1 MPNPRELDP
10 SESMLALFGSELR
23 EHRSRARLS
32 QENLGEVLGYTGSL
46 VGQIET
52 GRRTPTREFAERLD
66 GALGTGG
73 IFSKLWPHITRGQF
87 PSFFKSYAE
96 LEPRACQMLEYGG
109 ELVPGLG
116 QTEGYMRA
124 VFEAGLPLAPP
135 ETIEEKVAARLG
147 RQELLTGP
155 TRPLLWWLLAE
166 NAIRRPVGGFGTMA
180 DQLGH
185 LVDLVR
191 SRMVVI
197 QVLETSRGAHALLE
211 GSMTLM
217 SFADGTPDMG
227 YVEAP
232 HAGVLIEHPDTVRE
246 LRLSYDL
253 ARADAL
259 SPDASLNLVEKVAK
273 EHQHHADE
281 HRAEPG

>member
-1 MPNPRELDP
+1 MPSPRELDP

-23 EHRSRARLS
+23 DHRTKARLS
-32 QENLGEVLGYTGSL
+32 QEGLGDLLGYTGSL
-46 VGQIET
+46 IGQIET
-52 GRRTPTREFAERLD
+52 GRRTPTREFAERVDATLD
-66 GALGTGG
+66 AAG
-73 IFSKLWPHITRGQF
+73 IFSKLWPHVTRGQF

-109 ELVPGLG
+109 DLIPGLG

-124 VFEAGLPLAPP
+124 VFEAGLPLARP
-135 ETIEEKVAARLG
+135 ELIEEKVAARLG
-147 RQELLTGP
+147 RQQLLTGP
-155 TRPLLWWLLAE
+155 TRPLLWWLLSE
-166 NAIRRPVGGFGTMA
+166 NAIRRPVGGFDTMA
-180 DQLGH
+180 DQLAK
-185 LVDLVR
+185 LVGLVR

-217 SFADGTPDMG
+217 SFTDGTPDTG

-232 HAGVLIEHPDTVRE
+232 HTGVLVENPDRVRE

-259 SPDASLNLVEKVAK
+259 SPEASLNLVEKVAK

-281 HRAEPG
+281 QRAEPS